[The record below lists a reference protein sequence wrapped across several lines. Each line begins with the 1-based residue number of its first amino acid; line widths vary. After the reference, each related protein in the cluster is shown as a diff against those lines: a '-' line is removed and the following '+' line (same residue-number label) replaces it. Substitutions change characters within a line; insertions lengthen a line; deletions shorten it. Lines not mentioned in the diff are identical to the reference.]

1 MTNQK
6 DHQQDKVAEAEVDDS
21 QQIVE
26 EVVDETEA
34 ERPLE
39 SEQVLISNEELTAL
53 RAQSDEYLDGWQRA
67 RADFS
72 NYKKRVER
80 DQALLNKNVKGGII
94 KRYLEITD
102 DLARALENRP
112 QEGDGATWADG
123 IELIY
128 RKLMTILEN
137 EGVVPMETDGQ
148 LFDPNLHEA
157 ISLEDS
163 PDHESGEIIE
173 VLKQGFL
180 LGDRVLRPAT
190 VRVAN

>member
-1 MTNQK
+1 MTNLK
-6 DHQQDKVAEAEVDDS
+6 DHEQNKVAEAEVDDS
-21 QQIVE
+21 QQIEE

-34 ERPLE
+34 ERSFA

-67 RADFS
+67 RADFL

-80 DQALLNKNVKGGII
+80 DQALLNKKITGGII

-112 QEGDGATWADG
+112 QEGDGAAWADG
-123 IELIY
+123 IELVY

-137 EGVVPMETDGQ
+137 EGVDPMETDGAV
-148 LFDPNLHEA
+148 F
-157 ISLEDS
+157 
-163 PDHESGEIIE
+163 
-173 VLKQGFL
+173 
-180 LGDRVLRPAT
+180 
-190 VRVAN
+190 

>member
-6 DHQQDKVAEAEVDDS
+6 DHGQNKAAEVEVDDS

-34 ERPLE
+34 ESPLA
-39 SEQVLISNEELTAL
+39 SDQVLISNEELSAL

-80 DQALLNKNVKGGII
+80 DQALLNKNVTGGII

-112 QEGDGATWADG
+112 QEGDGAAWADG

-163 PDHESGEIIE
+163 PEHESGEIIE